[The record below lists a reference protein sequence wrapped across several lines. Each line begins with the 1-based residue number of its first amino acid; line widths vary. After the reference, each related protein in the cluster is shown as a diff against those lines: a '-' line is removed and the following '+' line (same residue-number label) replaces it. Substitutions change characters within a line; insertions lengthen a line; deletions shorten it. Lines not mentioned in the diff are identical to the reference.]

1 MEVQF
6 GEDGLTISE
15 RHHIH
20 HGNLVQYSIPHDHDI
35 TWENHYLNWGTPQ
48 KPGMVLFQNSKYMEE
63 AS

>member
-20 HGNLVQYSIPHDHDI
+20 HGNLVQHSIPHDHDI
-35 TWENHYLNWGTPQ
+35 TWENHYLNWGTPK
-48 KPGMVLFQNSKYMEE
+48 KPGRVLFQNSKYMEE